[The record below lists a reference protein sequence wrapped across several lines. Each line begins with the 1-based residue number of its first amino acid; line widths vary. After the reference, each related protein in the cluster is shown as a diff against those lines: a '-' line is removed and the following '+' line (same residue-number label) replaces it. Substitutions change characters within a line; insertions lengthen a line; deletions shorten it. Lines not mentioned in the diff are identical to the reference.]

1 MDSGLRVLRGLSRS
15 VVGTFLIAALV
26 AVPVVPPAAAGEGE
40 VLHVGE
46 TTTLHLEGQP
56 WVFDGAAS
64 RQARLVSVKNLG
76 ASASKQRFQV
86 KGLKA
91 GQVTLVFRSG
101 SKTFQAHIDVLN

>member
-1 MDSGLRVLRGLSRS
+1 MDGGFRVLRGLGRPLAGAWLLVGL
-15 VVGTFLIAALV
+15 VVSPGF
-26 AVPVVPPAAAGEGE
+26 AGEGE

-64 RQARLVSVKNLG
+64 RQARLVSVKNIG
-76 ASASKQRFQV
+76 VSASKQRFQV

-101 SKTFQAHIDVLN
+101 TKTFQAHIDVLN